1 MEQHYDPNNLSAG
14 HCVPCEGGTLPI
26 DKESAEVLLNNIP
39 NWSLS
44 TDGKAIH
51 KEYTFKDF
59 KEALAF
65 TNTIGTIAETEGHHP
80 DITLSWGKVSITLS
94 THAIN
99 GLSGNDFILAA
110 KIDEI

>member
-1 MEQHYDPNNLSAG
+1 MEQNYDPNNLSSG

-26 DKESAEVLLNNIP
+26 DKESAEVLLNNISG
-39 NWSLS
+39 WSLS
-44 TDGKAIH
+44 EDSKSIH
-51 KEYTFKDF
+51 KECIFKDF

-65 TNTIGTIAETEGHHP
+65 TNSVGSIAEAEGHHP
-80 DITLSWGKVSITLS
+80 DITLSWGKVGITLS
-94 THAIN
+94 THAIE